1 MVYSPAGQGE
11 AAYTATPFPS
21 WKQIFDAFPFQD
33 SLSYFSN
40 KFLLAFC
47 SRCFFFVF
55 PDPGAGLPSSCE
67 AFLLLTSFTV
77 AGMIIPVLMLM
88 IMMMIR
94 MMLIIM
100 MMIIYDD
107 DDVTSSPC
115 LHPWLTQRGSA
126 GLLVFV
132 LVFVLA
138 DLCSCSSTFLNFQWV
153 FNFVSEDGNLI
164 LYSILLPRGDYL

>member
-1 MVYSPAGQGE
+1 MFYSPAGQGE

-21 WKQIFDAFPFQD
+21 LKQIFEAFPFQD
-33 SLSYFSN
+33 FLSYFSN

-77 AGMIIPVLMLM
+77 AGRIIPVLMLM

-107 DDVTSSPC
+107 DDADQKHVCHLLPMFAPVADATR
-115 LHPWLTQRGSA
+115 QRGPVSVSR
-126 GLLVFV
+126 LVFM
-132 LVFVLA
+132 FI
-138 DLCSCSSTFLNFQWV
+138 NFFKLSVGIQ
-153 FNFVSEDGNLI
+153 FCI
-164 LYSILLPRGDYL
+164 

>member
-1 MVYSPAGQGE
+1 MIRNQYSQTCVYSPAGQGE

-33 SLSYFSN
+33 SLSYFSD

-55 PDPGAGLPSSCE
+55 PDSGAGLPSSCE

-94 MMLIIM
+94 MVLIIM

-107 DDVTSSPC
+107 DDADQKQVCHLLPMFAPVADATR
-115 LHPWLTQRGSA
+115 QRGP
-126 GLLVFV
+126 V
-132 LVFVLA
+132 LVLA
-138 DLCSCSSTFLNFQWV
+138 GFCSCSSTFFST
-153 FNFVSEDGNLI
+153 FSG
-164 LYSILLPRGDYL
+164 